1 MPPMPEQTETTLDQ
15 SIEDDASTDED
26 VVRFKRA
33 YFYIALVP
41 VAFVVGL
48 AVGYLFWGRIDP
60 DASQPTQVAAAA
72 QAGDP
77 DPQAQPAPED
87 LRFEVNLDDDPALGP
102 ADAPIVIVEFSD
114 FNCPFCQRFHIDTFG
129 GLIERYPDQIRF
141 IYRDFPVV
149 GGFEAALASECADAQ
164 DAYWEYHNLLFT
176 GGGEPGKETYLS
188 YAAELGLDEAAFEAC
203 FDSQE
208 FADEVESDARYAA
221 SLGITGTPTFFIN
234 GIPLVGAQPLQTF
247 LDIIESELAG

>member
-1 MPPMPEQTETTLDQ
+1 MPEETK
-15 SIEDDASTDED
+15 STQDLNTQAESSNEED
-26 VVRFKRA
+26 VVRFKRS

-41 VAFVVGL
+41 VAFVIGL
-48 AVGYLFWGRIDP
+48 AVGYLFWGQIDP
-60 DASQPTQVAAAA
+60 TTSPPSQIAAVDEAA
-72 QAGDP
+72 DP
-77 DPQAQPAPED
+77 APQAQPAPED
-87 LRFEVNLDDDPALGP
+87 FRFEVDLDDDPALGP

-114 FNCPFCQRFHIDTFG
+114 FNCPFCQRFHTDTFS
-129 GLIERYPDQIRF
+129 GLIESYPDQIHF
-141 IYRDFPVV
+141 VYRDFPVV

-164 DAYWEYHNLLFT
+164 DAYWDYHNLLFT

-203 FDSQE
+203 LDSQE
-208 FADEVESDARYAA
+208 FSDEVETDARYAA

-247 LDIIESELAG
+247 LDIIENELAGT